1 MARIKQIGPGQA
13 TRGTVG
19 GLTYVTS
26 KNGTTYVRSTPT
38 MPAKVYRSPAA
49 KKRQALFKMI
59 QKHLR
64 HHLPTLRQT
73 FAYEGS
79 GSPSNDYFKMN
90 NAALREALDALSER
104 MVAGE
109 DVTIAE
115 IEDAISAYAAEHP
128 DKICI
133 ASLNGFREVF
143 LSGKWPDI
151 IALRANRGG
160 RVVTI
165 SVTENASTAG

>member
-1 MARIKQIGPGQA
+1 
-13 TRGTVG
+13 
-19 GLTYVTS
+19 
-26 KNGTTYVRSTPT
+26 
-38 MPAKVYRSPAA
+38 
-49 KKRQALFKMI
+49 MI

-73 FAYEGS
+73 FAHEGS
-79 GSPSNDYFKMN
+79 GSPSNGYFKMN
-90 NAALREALDALSER
+90 NVALREALDALSER